1 MDETVAAERQV
12 WKDLCAA
19 ESEAIEALAAA
30 HVRCATHLTRIY
42 PEDAPRQTARISR
55 LIEDYLIDQ
64 GLV

>member
-1 MDETVAAERQV
+1 MDETEAAYWRV
-12 WKDLCAA
+12 WKDLRAA

-30 HVRCATHLTRIY
+30 HVRCATHLTRIH